1 MKRYGNI
8 FQKIH
13 DIENIKLAH
22 KNARKGK
29 SHYTDVK
36 SVNKNP
42 IMLENLSSIIR
53 TNIYAT
59 SPYQT
64 QIINDRGKEREIFI
78 LPYYPDRIVQWAIML
93 QIQDIFMKTFIY
105 DTYASLPGRGIHK
118 AVKRVNKV
126 IRNGGNYC
134 LKLDIKKYFPSID
147 QEILCVQLERKFK
160 DYKLLD
166 MLFEIIYSIPKGL
179 PIGNYLS
186 QWLANFH
193 LAYFDHD
200 VCNKTRLPYFR
211 YMDDIVLFA
220 DSKNKLWKAFEY
232 IKEQLTCLKLTV
244 KENYQI
250 FPSKI
255 RGVDFLGY
263 RSFGDYI
270 LLRKRIANNIKKAS
284 LKVKIPTK
292 HDVQSMVSYKGWVKY
307 CDGTRLSNKYIKPI
321 IERSIT

>member
-1 MKRYGNI
+1 MQRYGNI

-13 DIENIKLAH
+13 NIENIKLAH

-36 SVNKNP
+36 SVNNNP

-93 QIQDIFMKTFIY
+93 QLQEIFMKTFIY

-126 IRNGGNYC
+126 IRAGGNYC
-134 LKLDIKKYFPSID
+134 LKIDIKKYFPSVD
-147 QEILCVQLERKFK
+147 QEILCCQLERKFK

-193 LAYFDHD
+193 LAYFDHN
-200 VCNKTRLPYFR
+200 VCNKTHLPYFR

-220 DSKNKLWKAFEY
+220 ESKNKLWAALYY
-232 IKEQLTCLKLTV
+232 IKEQLTDLKLTV

-263 RSFGDYI
+263 RSFGDYV
-270 LLRKRIANNIKKAS
+270 LLRKRIVNNIKKMC
-284 LKVKIPTK
+284 LKIGTPTQ
-292 HDVQSMVSYKGWVKY
+292 HDIQRMMSYKGWVQY
-307 CDGTRLSNKYIKPI
+307 CNGTRFSNKYVKL
-321 IERSIT
+321 ITQGT